1 MLRFTSLSF
10 LLITLKL
17 ISLGQNWSEIG
28 YGINTLD
35 ANNIIKTIVID
46 SNNHVYAAG
55 SFSNADSYKYVA
67 KWNDNV
73 WSELGSGGSSLKANG
88 DINSLFI
95 NKKNSTILAGGDFKN
110 NNNEIYVSQWVYN
123 RTWLEIPSVLVP
135 TIERNSI
142 GEISSLFANKN
153 GDIYVGGG
161 EGGGNG
167 GGRLFPFINLLS
179 NSNWESF
186 RYLQGSGVPALY
198 NGQCPI
204 VIIGSDNNDLLTY
217 ATIAGGNK
225 IYSDSL
231 SNFSGSLGHLAY
243 INSFCYDKNNRLYV
257 AGIFI
262 DIEGNESFKVIRFN
276 KNSYEEVKSD
286 KSNLNA
292 NDKILSLCSDSFG
305 NIYAAGAFKNSE
317 GARYV
322 AKWDGIAWTEIGV
335 GSNKLLANGDINT
348 ICSDNL
354 GNIYAAGAF
363 TNQNGDYYVAKYS
376 KEINSIPNQEKI
388 SSLIIY
394 PNPAQDQI
402 TVSSSVKIDSYKI
415 FNILGEKVLS
425 GSLANPTIRI
435 KSLHS
440 GSYLLV
446 LEDKSSNQAYYKKFI
461 K

>member
-1 MLRFTSLSF
+1 MIRFTSLSF
-10 LLITLKL
+10 LLFTLKL
-17 ISLGQNWSEIG
+17 ISLSQNWSEIG
-28 YGINTLD
+28 YGTNTLD

-67 KWNDNV
+67 KLNGNI

-88 DINSLFI
+88 DIISLFI

-110 NNNEIYVSQWVYN
+110 TNNEIYVSQWVYN
-123 RTWLEIPSVLVP
+123 RTWLEIPSVLIP
-135 TIERNSI
+135 PKEGERI
-142 GEISSLFANKN
+142 QEISSLFANKN

-161 EGGGNG
+161 YGNNI
-167 GGRLFPFINLLS
+167 LFPFINLLT
-179 NSNWESF
+179 NSKWESF
-186 RYLQGSGVPALY
+186 KGRFVGNSVPGDY
-198 NGQCPI
+198 EGDCPI
-204 VIIGSDNNDLLTY
+204 VIIGSDNNDLLTV
-217 ATIAGGNK
+217 ANVGGNI

-231 SNFSGSLGHLAY
+231 SDFNKNSQPMPRLKY
-243 INSFCYDKNNRLYV
+243 INSFCYDKNNILYV

-262 DIEGNESFKVIRFN
+262 DIEYNESFKVVKFN
-276 KNSYEEVKSD
+276 KNSYEDVKSD

-305 NIYAAGAFKNSE
+305 NIYAGGAFKNSE
-317 GARYV
+317 CARYV
-322 AKWDGIAWTEIGV
+322 AKWDGNEWSEIGV

-394 PNPAQDQI
+394 PNPSQDQI
-402 TVSSSVKIDSYKI
+402 TVSSSLKIDSYQI
-415 FNILGEKVLS
+415 FNLLGEKVLS

-435 KSLHS
+435 ESLHS